1 MLLIRGDSRVADIY
15 LTELDRIFRH
25 FRARDIINDTAT
37 AGQRQKWLELATND
51 DWIEPNFKDGTYKNN
66 RRLLFFPQDN
76 GAKPWSVLAAADP
89 DPFKDEAAR
98 VAKAR
103 SDANAKAKGRRAAVK
118 KKPAAKKAPAAKKTA
133 AAKKK
138 SAAKKKAVKKAAKK
152 KVAKKKVAKKKAAK
166 KKAASKKK
174 R

>member
-1 MLLIRGDSRVADIY
+1 MLLIRGDTRVADIY

-25 FRARDIINDTAT
+25 FRARDIINETAT
-37 AGQRQKWLELATND
+37 AGERQKWLELATND

-66 RRLLFFPQDN
+66 RRLLFFPQGN

-89 DPFKDEAAR
+89 DPFKDEATR

-103 SDANAKAKGRRAAVK
+103 SDANAKAKERRSAVK
-118 KKPAAKKAPAAKKTA
+118 TKPAAKKKAP
-133 AAKKK
+133 AKKK
-138 SAAKKKAVKKAAKK
+138 SVAKKKTVKKAAKK
-152 KVAKKKVAKKKAAK
+152 KVAKKK
-166 KKAASKKK
+166 AASKKK